1 MAEVVIWVGDGQLP
15 VDVCK
20 LCQVAWFDPGEYR
33 QLDEKGVPAPAAR
46 ELPMEVRQMAAEVE
60 LKRIDRRRNQKTWDG
75 ALPDEH
81 WKVIPAL
88 FGMPVEH
95 DTVGIE
101 RLPIVTW
108 SLALMMCL
116 VTAVGLFDMN
126 RAVSG
131 YGWIPADPLRFGGL
145 TLVSGFLL
153 HGSILHLVGNVY
165 FLLTFGDNVEDW
177 LGSPR
182 YLGMIVLAEL
192 AANVGHLMLAPA
204 PLIPVVGAS
213 GAISGIIACY
223 AVRFP
228 RAKMG
233 VLFGIFYVRR
243 WISAPAYAM
252 FAVWAM
258 FQVFLAFRQV
268 SGGTNVSA
276 GAHIAGAA
284 IGIVVAWRCRD

>member
-1 MAEVVIWVGDGQLP
+1 MVEVVIWVGDGQLP

-20 LCQVAWFDPGEYR
+20 PCQVVWFDPGEYR
-33 QLDEKGVPAPAAR
+33 QLDEKDVPGTPVH
-46 ELPMEVRQMAAEVE
+46 ELPAEVRRAAADAE
-60 LKRIDRRRNQKTWDG
+60 LERIDRRRNQEAWDG
-75 ALPDEH
+75 ALPDQP
-81 WKVIPAL
+81 WKVVPAL
-88 FGMPVEH
+88 LGMPVEH
-95 DTVGIE
+95 DAGGIE

-108 SLALMMCL
+108 SLALMICMAT
-116 VTAVGLFDMN
+116 VFGLYDMD

-131 YGWIPADPLRFGGL
+131 YGWIPAEPFRFGGL

-177 LGSPR
+177 LGPLR
-182 YLGMIVLAEL
+182 YLGMIVLAEF
-192 AANVGHLMLAPA
+192 AANVGHLMLAPD

-252 FAVWAM
+252 FAVWAL